1 MKSRRTYGRYI
12 AIGLVIV
19 IALICVWALVFT
31 REVSFAD
38 AANVDTVD
46 FASMELVSEDS
57 GETIELDAAQ
67 RGEVSEALSSL
78 RLVRRPGGTILLGCY
93 ARLYVETG
101 SAGRFELLL
110 APDEMMVA
118 HLSGRESRVY
128 GLDSG
133 CGLED
138 CVRGLLSL
146 N

>member
-31 REVSFAD
+31 RE
-38 AANVDTVD
+38 DTVD
-46 FASMELVSEDS
+46 FTSMELVSEDS

-78 RLVRRPGGTILLGCY
+78 RLVRRPGGTALLGCY
-93 ARLYVETG
+93 ARLYVETD
-101 SAGRFELLL
+101 SAGRIELLL

-118 HLSGRESRVY
+118 HRGGESRIY
-128 GLDSG
+128 GINSG
-133 CGLED
+133 SSLED
-138 CVRGLLSL
+138 CVRTLLSL
-146 N
+146 S

>member
-118 HLSGRESRVY
+118 HRGGESRIY
-128 GLDSG
+128 GINSG
-133 CGLED
+133 SSLED
-138 CVRGLLSL
+138 CVRTLLSL
-146 N
+146 S

>member
-1 MKSRRTYGRYI
+1 MKSRRIDGRYI

-19 IALICVWALVFT
+19 IALICVRALVFT

-38 AANVDTVD
+38 AADVDTGD

-57 GETIELDAAQ
+57 GETIELDTAQ
-67 RGEVSEALSSL
+67 RGEVSQELTSL
-78 RLVRRPGGTILLGCY
+78 RLRSTGRTALFGCY
-93 ARLYVETG
+93 ARLYVETD

-110 APDEMMVA
+110 APDEMMVVHRGGA
-118 HLSGRESRVY
+118 SRIYGINSGS
-128 GLDSG
+128 
-133 CGLED
+133 GLED